1 MGSAPVGQ
9 GVLGTD
15 RATTNYDRGRGRVI
29 IELHAIQS
37 FAPNLLNR
45 DDTGMPKDCVFGGH
59 RRARVSSQS
68 WKRAIRQL
76 MRTEQGLDHAFG
88 IRSTRLAHEH
98 LAQRLESKAWTPED
112 AERAAET
119 ALATTGFKIT
129 AEKRSQYLLFFGPAE
144 LDRLM
149 ALCEQHRDAL
159 LEGNPPAAEFKDVLG
174 QTGAVDIALFGRMLA
189 DVPEHNVEAACQVAH
204 AISTHRVSPEF
215 DYYTAVDDLRPEAT
229 QGADMI
235 GTVAFNAACYYRYAA
250 LDVVQLS
257 ANLDGDVTLA
267 HSAAR
272 AFIDSFVRAVP
283 SGKQAT
289 FAAHSPPS
297 VVLGVARDY
306 GCWSLANAFL
316 KPVAPTSE
324 HDLVAASAQALDRH
338 WTSLTAAYEQP
349 ADGKLALLTVGDQP
363 LPTLE
368 PHRVGSLGELVAAV
382 QP

>member
-1 MGSAPVGQ
+1 
-9 GVLGTD
+9 
-15 RATTNYDRGRGRVI
+15 VI

-68 WKRAIRQL
+68 WKRAIRML

-98 LAQRLESKAWTPED
+98 VAQRLESGGWSAED
-112 AERAAET
+112 AERAAAA
-119 ALATTGFKIT
+119 ALKATGFKIKET
-129 AEKRSQYLLFFGPAE
+129 RSEYLLFFGPAE
-144 LDRLM
+144 LDRLT
-149 ALCEQHRDAL
+149 ALCERYRDAL
-159 LEGNPPAAEFKDVLG
+159 LSDSPPPAAEFKDVLG
-174 QTGAVDIALFGRMLA
+174 RPGAVDIALFGRMLA

-215 DYYTAVDDLRPEAT
+215 DYYTAVDDLRPEET

-250 LDVVQLS
+250 LDVEQLT
-257 ANLDGDVTLA
+257 ANLNGDSTLA
-267 HSAAR
+267 RSGAR
-272 AFIDSFVRAVP
+272 GFIDAFVRAVP

-297 VVLGVARDY
+297 VLFGVAREH

-316 KPVAPTSE
+316 KPVAHTSDL
-324 HDLVAASAQALDRH
+324 DLVSASEQALDGH
-338 WTSLTAAYEQP
+338 WASLTAAYGQP
-349 ADGKLALLTVGDQP
+349 ADAKLALLTVGDQP
-363 LPTLE
+363 LPTLA
-368 PHRVGSLGELVAAV
+368 PHRIGSLGDFLAAV
-382 QP
+382 RP

>member
-1 MGSAPVGQ
+1 M
-9 GVLGTD
+9 
-15 RATTNYDRGRGRVI
+15 I

-88 IRSTRLAHEH
+88 IRSKRLAHE
-98 LAQRLESKAWTPED
+98 LAQRLEGSGWNAED
-112 AERAAET
+112 AERAAEA
-119 ALATTGFKIT
+119 ALAASGFKIKET
-129 AEKRSQYLLFFGPAE
+129 RSEYLLFFGPAE
-144 LDRLM
+144 LERLT

-159 LEGNPPAAEFKDVLG
+159 LSDKAPAAEFKSALG
-174 QTGAVDIALFGRMLA
+174 HPGAVDIALFGRMLA
-189 DVPEHNVEAACQVAH
+189 DAPVHNVEAACQVAH
-204 AISTHRVSPEF
+204 AISTHRVSPDF
-215 DYYTAVDDLRPEAT
+215 DYYTAVDDLRPEET

-250 LDVVQLS
+250 LDVEQLTG
-257 ANLDGDVTLA
+257 NLDGESTLA
-267 HSAAR
+267 HLATGGFMDA
-272 AFIDSFVRAVP
+272 FVRAVP

-297 VVLGVARDY
+297 VVLGVVREH

-316 KPVAPTSE
+316 KPIAPTAES
-324 HDLVAASAQALDRH
+324 DLVAASAEALDRH
-338 WTSLTAAYEQP
+338 WAFLTAAYGEP
-349 ADGKLALLTVGDQP
+349 EGAKIALLTVGDQP
-363 LPTLE
+363 LPTLAR
-368 PHRVGSLGELVAAV
+368 HRVSSLGDLLASI